1 MNTWERSRL
10 ANSQAISPINIMR
23 KCNKLDQSLQEIWYM
38 VVKILLN
45 YKGERFFHRVN
56 MRSKSRIIKGIIK

>member
-1 MNTWERSRL
+1 MNIWERSRL
-10 ANSQAISPINIMR
+10 ANSQAILPINIMR

-38 VVKILLN
+38 APKILLN

-56 MRSKSRIIKGIIK
+56 MRNKSRIIKGIIK